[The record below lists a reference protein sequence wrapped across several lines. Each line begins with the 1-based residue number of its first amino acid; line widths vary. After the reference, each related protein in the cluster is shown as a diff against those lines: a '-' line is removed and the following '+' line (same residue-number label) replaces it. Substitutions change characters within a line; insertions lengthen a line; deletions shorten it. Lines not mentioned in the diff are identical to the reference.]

1 MRSKATLKTAARCML
16 AALCLSV
23 PAAGSPDM
31 AARAEVP
38 GKNALLPVA
47 DRIKGK
53 VTSAVDGSPI
63 PGVNVLVKG
72 TQIGTTTDAS
82 GDFSLD
88 VDAKNAVLVFSYIGF
103 NTTEVTV
110 GGKSV
115 VDVTLSENVATLQEA
130 VVTALGIKRDTRS
143 LGYNVGKIEGR
154 EVANVANENVLT
166 SLSGRVSGVSINQ
179 TSGVGSSISIVIRGA
194 ASLKNN
200 QPLFVVDGVP
210 LANSLA
216 NVSEKG
222 SGNKVDYGNAI
233 SDINPDDI
241 ESMSVLKG
249 PSAAALYG
257 SRAGNGVILITTK
270 SGKKGKGLG
279 VSFSTSNVF
288 ETPYR
293 FLDLHY
299 KYANGERPFQL
310 DESSAYWGGL
320 PLDAGNKE
328 VQWNSPVGADGKQIP
343 TELKSYKNN
352 MKNFL
357 QTGITSTNNLTVS
370 GSTDKATYRISYNNM
385 SNRGLI
391 PNSDLYRNALS
402 SALTF
407 DMSKNLKLSSNI
419 NFVRS
424 NSNSRPQTSE
434 RDGNPL
440 QAVYYSPSYDVRD
453 LKGVWK
459 PGREEIEQL
468 TVAPGETDNP
478 YFLAKHLTN
487 AYTRDRLYGNIKL
500 DWTIAPGLTAFVRYA
515 HDMYDEDRETKI
527 PWSYKSM
534 AKGGYYLENVGRNE
548 GNADFLVTKTI
559 KTRDFDIS
567 ISGGGNIMQQKGNSS
582 NLGGRDLSVP
592 GLYNISNIP
601 VANRLVGN
609 SSYKKSI
616 YSLYATGSI
625 GFKNQLYL
633 DLTARN
639 DWSSTL
645 PESNRSY
652 FYPSASLS
660 WLASTTFNMPSYI
673 TMLKFRG
680 GWAQV
685 GNDTDP
691 YQLYPNLGTG
701 SWGNVVTAN
710 LGGTLLN
717 PTLLPEIATSSE
729 GGVDLNMFNNR
740 LRFDLTYYDR
750 ANTNQIFTVPMAPST
765 GYESKN
771 INAGKLV
778 SRGWEIGLGGTPISN
793 LNGWTLDVNANFSRN
808 RVTVKELAPNF
819 PYFEQWGENG
829 AGAYTYVG
837 EQIGNIY
844 SRGFATV
851 TDPNSPYYR
860 WPIIAYDGE
869 GGDMDWQS
877 LGGRENNVKVGNY
890 NPDFMVGGQ
899 VNLSYERFS
908 LGLSLDWRQGGEFM
922 SFTYRYGESD
932 WKSQRQIDNLIPGS
946 LYSPDQ
952 LVALLKSDPEKYII
966 PQNGNFPRVGGHTAA
981 TGGFGAD
988 GDGAFIPGVWED
1000 KDGNY
1005 HEWLGGAG
1013 TKYMPITAMYPWS
1026 FNQQVTFDASFVKLR
1041 EITLTY
1047 RIPTLFNSIR
1057 NASLS
1062 LYTRNIMLWNAAKI
1076 GIDPERAFWADP
1088 SKGGFRQ
1095 GIERQNVMPWT
1106 IPFGFKLNFDF

>member
-1 MRSKATLKTAARCML
+1 MNSYLLKQMVGRCLLLLVMAVISTQVFAETEPQRIDPAAR
-16 AALCLSV
+16 
-23 PAAGSPDM
+23 
-31 AARAEVP
+31 
-38 GKNALLPVA
+38 
-47 DRIKGK
+47 ITGK
-53 VTSAVDGSPI
+53 VTSSISGTGM
-63 PGVNVLVKG
+63 PGVTVLLKG
-72 TQIGTTTDAS
+72 TQNGTTTDET
-82 GDFSLD
+82 G
-88 VDAKNAVLVFSYIGF
+88 VYVIDAGANDILVFSYIGF
-103 NTTEVTV
+103 ETVEVGV
-110 GGKSV
+110 GNRSLV
-115 VDVTLSENVATLQEA
+115 NVSLQESAATLNE
-130 VVTALGIKRDTRS
+130 VVVTTALGIKRGAQS
-143 LGYNVGKIEGR
+143 LGYNVGTVESKDI
-154 EVANVANENVLT
+154 ANVANENVLT
-166 SLSGRVSGVSINQ
+166 SLSGRVSGVAINQ

-210 LANSLA
+210 IANSLA

-241 ESMSVLKG
+241 ESMSILKG

-288 ETPYR
+288 EKPYR

-299 KYANGERPFQL
+299 KYANGERNFQL
-310 DESSAYWGGL
+310 DESSAYWGGI
-320 PLDAGNKE
+320 PLDQGNKE
-328 VQWNSPVGADGKQIP
+328 VQWNSPLDANGNPIA
-343 TELKSYKNN
+343 TELRSYKDN

-357 QTGITSTNNLTVS
+357 QTGITSTNNLTLS
-370 GSTDKATYRISYNNM
+370 GSTDKSTYRVSYNNM
-385 SNRGLI
+385 INRGLI
-391 PNSDLYRNALS
+391 PNSDMYRNGI
-402 SALTF
+402 TVGGTY
-407 DMSKNLKLSSNI
+407 DMSKNLKFSTNM

-424 NSNSRPQTSE
+424 SSNSRPQTSE

-440 QAVYYSPSYDVRD
+440 QAVYYSPSANIAD

-459 PGREEIEQL
+459 PGLEEIEQL
-468 TVAPGETDNP
+468 TVAKGETDNP

-487 AYTRDRLYGNIKL
+487 AFTRDRLYGNMKL
-500 DWTIAPGLTAFVRYA
+500 DWTIIPSLTAMVRYS
-515 HDMYDEDRETKI
+515 HDLYNENRETKI

-534 AKGGYYLENVGRNE
+534 AKGGYYLENIGRNE
-548 GNADFLVTKTI
+548 SNADFLVTKTI
-559 KTRDFDIS
+559 KTSNFDIS
-567 ISGGGNIMQQKGNSS
+567 ISGGGNIMRQSGISS
-582 NLGGRDLSVP
+582 SQGGRDLSMA
-592 GLYNISNIP
+592 GLYNIANIP
-601 VANRLVGN
+601 TGNRQVTNGK
-609 SSYKKSI
+609 YKKAI
-616 YSLYATGSI
+616 YSLYALSSI

-660 WLASTTFNMPSYI
+660 WLASTTFNLPSEVS
-673 TMLKFRG
+673 LFKLRG

-691 YQLYPNLGTG
+691 YQLYPSLGTG
-701 SWGNVVTAN
+701 AWGDLVTAN

-717 PTLLPEIATSSE
+717 PTLLPEIATSVE
-729 GGVDLNMFNNR
+729 GGVDLNLFDNR
-740 LRFDLTYYDR
+740 FRFDITYYDR
-750 ANTNQIFTVPMAPST
+750 ANTNQIFEVAMAPST
-765 GYESKN
+765 GYSRKN

-778 SRGWEIGLGGTPISN
+778 SRGWEIGLGGTPIN
-793 LNGWTLDVNANFSRN
+793 NKNGWTLDVSANWSRN

-819 PYFEQWGENG
+819 PYFEQWSENG

-844 SRGFATV
+844 SRGFETV
-851 TDPNSPYYR
+851 TDKNSPYYR
-860 WPIIAYDGE
+860 WPVIAYDGE

-890 NPDFMVGGQ
+890 NPDFLLGMQ
-899 VNLSYERFS
+899 TNLTYKRWS
-908 LGLSLDWRQGGEFM
+908 LGLSFDWRQGGEFM

-932 WKSQRQIDNLIPGS
+932 WKSQRQIDNLIPGG
-946 LYSPDQ
+946 LYSPDE

-988 GDGAFIPGVWED
+988 GDGAFIPGVW
-1000 KDGNY
+1000 KDDAGVY

-1013 TKYMPITAMYPWS
+1013 TKYLPITNMYPWS
-1026 FNQQVTFDASFVKLR
+1026 FNQQVTFDASFIKLR
-1041 EITLTY
+1041 EVTLSY
-1047 RIPTLFNSIR
+1047 KIPNLFGVVR
-1057 NASLS
+1057 NANVS
-1062 LYTRNIMLWNAAKI
+1062 LYTRNIMLWTAAKI

>member
-1 MRSKATLKTAARCML
+1 MDPISIISMRRVFWCLLAMLLFTGTEASALAGEKPKNTGQDQSVAR
-16 AALCLSV
+16 V
-23 PAAGSPDM
+23 RGT
-31 AARAEVP
+31 
-38 GKNALLPVA
+38 
-47 DRIKGK
+47 
-53 VTSAVDGSPI
+53 VTSAVDGAVV

-72 TQIGTTTDAS
+72 TQLGTTTDAAGTYS
-82 GDFSLD
+82 I
-88 VDAKNAVLVFSYIGF
+88 DADGNDAVLVFSYIGF
-103 NTTEVTV
+103 NTTEVAV
-110 GGKSV
+110 QGKSV
-115 VDVTLSENVATLQEA
+115 IDVVLEENVATLQEA
-130 VVTALGIKRDTRS
+130 VVTALGIKRETRS
-143 LGYNVGKIEGR
+143 LGYNVGKVEGKD
-154 EVANVANENVLT
+154 VANVANENVLT

-179 TSGVGSSISIVIRGA
+179 TSGIGSSISIIIRGA

-222 SGNKVDYGNAI
+222 SGNRVDYGNAI

-288 ETPYR
+288 EKPYR

-320 PLDAGNKE
+320 PLDVGNKE
-328 VQWNSPVGADGKQIP
+328 VQWNSPLDENGNPIP

-370 GSTDKATYRISYNNM
+370 GSTDKSTYRVSYNNM
-385 SNRGLI
+385 INRGLI
-391 PNSDLYRNALS
+391 PNSDLYRNGLS
-402 SALTF
+402 LAGTF
-407 DMSKNLKLSSNI
+407 DMAKNLKLSTNI

-424 NSNSRPQTSE
+424 SSNSRPQTSE

-440 QAVYYSPSYDVRD
+440 QAVYYSSSYDIND

-459 PGREEIEQL
+459 PGLEEIEQM
-468 TVAPGETDNP
+468 TVAKGETDNP

-500 DWTIAPGLTAFVRYA
+500 DWTIAPGLTAFARYS

-534 AKGGYYLENVGRNE
+534 AKGGYYLENIGRNE
-548 GNADFLVTKTI
+548 SNADFLITKTI
-559 KTRDFDIS
+559 KASDFDIS
-567 ISGGGNIMQQKGNSS
+567 ISGGGNIMQQHGNSS

-601 VANRLVGN
+601 VGNRIVGN
-609 SSYKKSI
+609 GSYKKAI
-616 YSLYATGSI
+616 YSLYALSSI

-660 WLASTTFNMPSYI
+660 WLASTTFNMPSAVSL
-673 TMLKFRG
+673 LKFRG

-701 SWGNVVTAN
+701 NWGDLVTAN
-710 LGGTLLN
+710 LGDNLLN
-717 PTLLPEIATSSE
+717 PTLLPEIATSTE
-729 GGVDLNMFNNR
+729 GGIDLNLFNNR
-740 LRFDLTYYDR
+740 LRFDITYYDR
-750 ANTNQIFTVPMAPST
+750 ANTNQIFSVPMAPST
-765 GYESKN
+765 GYASKN

-793 LNGWTLDVNANFSRN
+793 RGGWSLDLNANFSRN

-819 PYFEQWGENG
+819 PYFEQWSENG
-829 AGAYTYVG
+829 AGAYTFVG
-837 EQIGNIY
+837 EQIGNMY

-851 TDPNSPYYR
+851 QDKDSPYYR

-869 GGDMDWQS
+869 GGDMDWQA

-890 NPDFMVGGQ
+890 NPDFLVGMQ
-899 VNLSYERFS
+899 ANLTYKRFS
-908 LGLSLDWRQGGEFM
+908 LGLSFDWRQGGEFM

-946 LYSPDQ
+946 LYTPDE

-981 TGGFGAD
+981 TGGFGPD
-988 GDGAFIPGVWED
+988 GDGAFIPGVWQDEA
-1000 KDGNY
+1000 GNY
-1005 HEWLGGAG
+1005 HEWLGGTG
-1013 TKYMPITAMYPWS
+1013 TKYLPITAVYPWS

-1041 EITLTY
+1041 EVTLSY
-1047 RIPTLFNSIR
+1047 KIPNLFGVVR
-1057 NASLS
+1057 NANLS
-1062 LYTRNIMLWNAAKI
+1062 LYTRNIMLWTASKI

-1088 SKGGFRQ
+1088 NKGGFRQ

>member
-1 MRSKATLKTAARCML
+1 MDPISIISMRRVFWCLLAMLLFTGTEASALAGEKPKNTGQDQSVAR
-16 AALCLSV
+16 V
-23 PAAGSPDM
+23 RGT
-31 AARAEVP
+31 
-38 GKNALLPVA
+38 
-47 DRIKGK
+47 
-53 VTSAVDGSPI
+53 VTSAVDGAVV

-72 TQIGTTTDAS
+72 TQLGTTTDAAGTYS
-82 GDFSLD
+82 I
-88 VDAKNAVLVFSYIGF
+88 DADGNDAVLVFSYIGF
-103 NTTEVTV
+103 NTTEVAV
-110 GGKSV
+110 QGKSV
-115 VDVTLSENVATLQEA
+115 IDVVLEENVATLQEA
-130 VVTALGIKRDTRS
+130 VVTALGIKRETRS
-143 LGYNVGKIEGR
+143 LGYNVGKVEGKDI
-154 EVANVANENVLT
+154 ANVANENVLT

-179 TSGVGSSISIVIRGA
+179 TSGIGSSISIIIRGA

-222 SGNKVDYGNAI
+222 SGNRVDYGNAI

-288 ETPYR
+288 EKPYR

-320 PLDAGNKE
+320 PLDVGNKE
-328 VQWNSPVGADGKQIP
+328 VQWNSPLDENGNPIP

-370 GSTDKATYRISYNNM
+370 GSTDKSTYRVSYNNM
-385 SNRGLI
+385 INRGLI
-391 PNSDLYRNALS
+391 PNSDLYRNGLS
-402 SALTF
+402 LAGTF
-407 DMSKNLKLSSNI
+407 DMAKNLKLSTNI

-424 NSNSRPQTSE
+424 SSNSRPQTSE

-440 QAVYYSPSYDVRD
+440 QAVYYSSSYDIND

-459 PGREEIEQL
+459 PGLEEIEQM
-468 TVAPGETDNP
+468 TVAKGETDNP

-500 DWTIAPGLTAFVRYA
+500 DWTIAPGLTAFARYS

-534 AKGGYYLENVGRNE
+534 AKGGYYLENIGRNE
-548 GNADFLVTKTI
+548 SNADFLITKTI
-559 KTRDFDIS
+559 KASDFDIS
-567 ISGGGNIMQQKGNSS
+567 ISGGGNIMQQHGNSS

-601 VANRLVGN
+601 VGNRIVGN
-609 SSYKKSI
+609 GSYKKAI
-616 YSLYATGSI
+616 YSLYALSSI

-660 WLASTTFNMPSYI
+660 WLASTTFNMPSAVSL
-673 TMLKFRG
+673 LKFRG

-701 SWGNVVTAN
+701 NWGDLVTAN
-710 LGGTLLN
+710 LGDNLLN
-717 PTLLPEIATSSE
+717 PTLLPEIATSTE
-729 GGVDLNMFNNR
+729 GGIDLNLFNNR
-740 LRFDLTYYDR
+740 LRFDITYYDR
-750 ANTNQIFTVPMAPST
+750 ANTNQIFSVPMAPST
-765 GYESKN
+765 GYASKN

-793 LNGWTLDVNANFSRN
+793 RGGWSLDLNANFSRN

-819 PYFEQWGENG
+819 PYFEQWSENG
-829 AGAYTYVG
+829 AGAYTFVG
-837 EQIGNIY
+837 EQIGNMY

-851 TDPNSPYYR
+851 QDKDSPYYR

-869 GGDMDWQS
+869 GGDMDWQA

-890 NPDFMVGGQ
+890 NPDFLVGMQ
-899 VNLSYERFS
+899 ANLTYKRFS
-908 LGLSLDWRQGGEFM
+908 LGLSFDWRQGGEFM

-946 LYSPDQ
+946 LYTPDE

-981 TGGFGAD
+981 TGGFGPD
-988 GDGAFIPGVWED
+988 GDGAFIPGVWQDEA
-1000 KDGNY
+1000 GNY
-1005 HEWLGGAG
+1005 HEWLGGTG
-1013 TKYMPITAMYPWS
+1013 TKYLPITAVYPWS

-1041 EITLTY
+1041 EVTLSY
-1047 RIPTLFNSIR
+1047 KIPNLFGVVR
-1057 NASLS
+1057 NANLS
-1062 LYTRNIMLWNAAKI
+1062 LYTRNIMLWTASKI

-1088 SKGGFRQ
+1088 NKGGFRQ

>member
-1 MRSKATLKTAARCML
+1 MNSISIINMRRVLCCLLTVLLFTGKGAPVVAGEKPTKAAKDQSVARIR
-16 AALCLSV
+16 
-23 PAAGSPDM
+23 GT
-31 AARAEVP
+31 
-38 GKNALLPVA
+38 
-47 DRIKGK
+47 
-53 VTSAVDGSPI
+53 VTSAVDGAVV

-72 TQIGTTTDAS
+72 TQVGTTTDAAGTYS
-82 GDFSLD
+82 I
-88 VDAKNAVLVFSYIGF
+88 DADGNNAVLVFSYIGF
-103 NTTEVTV
+103 NSIEVAV
-110 GGKSV
+110 QGKSV
-115 VDVTLSENVATLQEA
+115 VDVVLEENVATLQEA
-130 VVTALGIKRDTRS
+130 VVTALGIKRDKRS
-143 LGYNVGKIEGR
+143 LGYNVGKVEAKDI
-154 EVANVANENVLT
+154 ANVANENVLT

-179 TSGVGSSISIVIRGA
+179 TSGIGSSISIVIRGA

-288 ETPYR
+288 EKPYR
-293 FLDLHY
+293 YLDLHY

-328 VQWNSPVGADGKQIP
+328 VQWNSPLDDKGNPIP
-343 TELKSYKNN
+343 TELRSYKDN

-370 GSTDKATYRISYNNM
+370 GSSDKSTYRVSYNNM
-385 SNRGLI
+385 INRGLI
-391 PNSDLYRNALS
+391 PNSDLYRNGLS
-402 SALTF
+402 LAGTF
-407 DMSKNLKLSSNI
+407 DMAKNLKLSTNI

-424 NSNSRPQTSE
+424 SSNSRPQTSE

-440 QAVYYSPSYDVRD
+440 QAVYYSPSYNIED

-459 PGREEIEQL
+459 PGLEEIEQM
-468 TVAPGETDNP
+468 TVAKGETDNP

-487 AYTRDRLYGNIKL
+487 AYTRDRLYGNVKL
-500 DWTIAPGLTAFVRYA
+500 DWTIAEGLTAFARYS
-515 HDMYDEDRETKI
+515 HDMFDEDRETKI

-534 AKGGYYLENVGRNE
+534 AKGGYYLENIGRNE
-548 GNADFLVTKTI
+548 SNADFLITKTI
-559 KTRDFDIS
+559 KASDFDIS
-567 ISGGGNIMQQKGNSS
+567 ISGGGNIMQQHQNTS

-601 VANRLVGN
+601 VGNRVVGN
-609 SSYKKSI
+609 GSFKKAI
-616 YSLYATGSI
+616 YSLYALSSI

-660 WLASTTFNMPSYI
+660 WLASTTFNMPSAVSL
-673 TMLKFRG
+673 LKLRG

-701 SWGNVVTAN
+701 NWGDLVTAN
-710 LGGTLLN
+710 LGENLLN
-717 PTLLPEIATSSE
+717 PALLPEIATSTE
-729 GGVDLNMFNNR
+729 GGIDLNLFNNR
-740 LRFDLTYYDR
+740 LRFDITYYDR
-750 ANTNQIFTVPMAPST
+750 ANTNQIFSVPMAPST
-765 GYESKN
+765 GYASKN

-793 LNGWTLDVNANFSRN
+793 RGGWSLDLNANFSRN

-829 AGAYTYVG
+829 AGAYTFVG
-837 EQIGNIY
+837 EQIGNMY

-851 TDPNSPYYR
+851 QDKDSPYYR

-890 NPDFMVGGQ
+890 NPDFLVGMQ
-899 VNLSYERFS
+899 ANLTYKRFS
-908 LGLSLDWRQGGEFM
+908 LGLSFDWRQGGEFM

-946 LYSPDQ
+946 QYSPDE

-981 TGGFGAD
+981 TGGFGPD
-988 GDGAFIPGVWED
+988 GDGAFIPGVWQDEA
-1000 KDGNY
+1000 GEY

-1013 TKYMPITAMYPWS
+1013 TKYLPITAVYPWS

-1041 EITLTY
+1041 EVTLSY
-1047 RIPTLFNSIR
+1047 KIPNLFGVVR
-1057 NASLS
+1057 NANLS
-1062 LYTRNIMLWNAAKI
+1062 LYTRNIMLWTASQI

-1088 SKGGFRQ
+1088 NRGGFRQ

>member
-1 MRSKATLKTAARCML
+1 MDPISIISMRRVFWCLLAMLLFTGMEASALAGEKPKNTGQDQSVAR
-16 AALCLSV
+16 V
-23 PAAGSPDM
+23 RGT
-31 AARAEVP
+31 
-38 GKNALLPVA
+38 
-47 DRIKGK
+47 
-53 VTSAVDGSPI
+53 VTSAVDGAVV

-72 TQIGTTTDAS
+72 TQLGTTTDAAGTYS
-82 GDFSLD
+82 I
-88 VDAKNAVLVFSYIGF
+88 DADGNDAVLVFSYIGF
-103 NTTEVTV
+103 NTTEVAV
-110 GGKSV
+110 QGKSV
-115 VDVTLSENVATLQEA
+115 IDVVLEENVATLQEA
-130 VVTALGIKRDTRS
+130 VVTALGIKRETRS
-143 LGYNVGKIEGR
+143 LGYNVGKVEGKDI
-154 EVANVANENVLT
+154 ANVANENVLT

-179 TSGVGSSISIVIRGA
+179 TSGIGSSISIIIRGA

-222 SGNKVDYGNAI
+222 SGNRVDYGNAI

-288 ETPYR
+288 EKPYR

-320 PLDAGNKE
+320 PLDVGNKE
-328 VQWNSPVGADGKQIP
+328 VQWNSPLDENGNPIP

-370 GSTDKATYRISYNNM
+370 GSTDKSTYRVSYNNM
-385 SNRGLI
+385 INRGLI
-391 PNSDLYRNALS
+391 PNSDLYRNGLS
-402 SALTF
+402 LAGTF
-407 DMSKNLKLSSNI
+407 DMAKNLKLSTNI

-424 NSNSRPQTSE
+424 SSNSRPQTSE

-440 QAVYYSPSYDVRD
+440 QAVYYSSSYDIND

-459 PGREEIEQL
+459 PGLEEIEQM
-468 TVAPGETDNP
+468 TVAKGETDNP

-500 DWTIAPGLTAFVRYA
+500 DWTIAPGLTAFARYS

-534 AKGGYYLENVGRNE
+534 AKGGYYLENIGRNE
-548 GNADFLVTKTI
+548 SNADFLITKTI
-559 KTRDFDIS
+559 KASDFDIS
-567 ISGGGNIMQQKGNSS
+567 ISGGGNIMQQHGNSS

-601 VANRLVGN
+601 VGNRIVGN
-609 SSYKKSI
+609 GSYKKAI
-616 YSLYATGSI
+616 YSLYALSSI

-660 WLASTTFNMPSYI
+660 WLASTTFNMPSAVSL
-673 TMLKFRG
+673 LKFRG

-701 SWGNVVTAN
+701 NWGDLVTAN
-710 LGGTLLN
+710 LGDNLLN
-717 PTLLPEIATSSE
+717 PTLLPEIATSTE
-729 GGVDLNMFNNR
+729 GGIDLNLFNNR
-740 LRFDLTYYDR
+740 LRFDITYYDR
-750 ANTNQIFTVPMAPST
+750 ANTNQIFSVPMAPST
-765 GYESKN
+765 GYASKN

-793 LNGWTLDVNANFSRN
+793 RGGWSLDLNANFSRN

-819 PYFEQWGENG
+819 PYFEQWSENG
-829 AGAYTYVG
+829 AGAYTFVG
-837 EQIGNIY
+837 EQIGNMY

-851 TDPNSPYYR
+851 QDKDSPYYR

-869 GGDMDWQS
+869 GGDMDWQA

-890 NPDFMVGGQ
+890 NPDFLVGMQ
-899 VNLSYERFS
+899 ANLTYKRFS
-908 LGLSLDWRQGGEFM
+908 LGLSFDWRQGGEFM

-946 LYSPDQ
+946 LYTPDE

-981 TGGFGAD
+981 TGGFGPD
-988 GDGAFIPGVWED
+988 GDGAFIPGVWQDEA
-1000 KDGNY
+1000 GNY
-1005 HEWLGGAG
+1005 HEWLGGTG
-1013 TKYMPITAMYPWS
+1013 TKYLPITAVYPWS

-1041 EITLTY
+1041 EVTLSY
-1047 RIPTLFNSIR
+1047 KIPNLFGVVR
-1057 NASLS
+1057 NANLS
-1062 LYTRNIMLWNAAKI
+1062 LYTRNIMLWTASKI

-1088 SKGGFRQ
+1088 NKGGFRQ

-1106 IPFGFKLNFDF
+1106 LPFGFKLNFDF

>member
-1 MRSKATLKTAARCML
+1 MKPKATLKMAARCML
-16 AALCLSV
+16 ALLFFSGTDI
-23 PAAGSPDM
+23 PAFAIGL
-31 AARAEVP
+31 AKAIENGQTAV
-38 GKNALLPVA
+38 
-47 DRIKGK
+47 DRIKGT
-53 VTSAVDGSPI
+53 VTSAVDGVPV

-72 TQIGTTTDAS
+72 TQTGTTTDAS
-82 GDFSLD
+82 GNYTI
-88 VDAKNAVLVFSYIGF
+88 DAEGSNAVLVFSYIGF
-103 NTTEVTV
+103 NTIEMPIN
-110 GGKSV
+110 GKSV
-115 VDVTLSENVATLQEA
+115 VDVVLEENVATLQEA
-130 VVTALGIKRDTRS
+130 VVTALGIKRETKS
-143 LGYNVGKIEGR
+143 LGYNVGKVEAKDI
-154 EVANVANENVLT
+154 ANVANENVLT

-179 TSGVGSSISIVIRGA
+179 TSGVGSSISIIIRGA

-222 SGNKVDYGNAI
+222 SGNRVDYGNAI

-288 ETPYR
+288 EKPYR
-293 FLDLHY
+293 FLDFHY
-299 KYANGERPFQL
+299 KYANGDRPFL
-310 DESSAYWGGL
+310 VDESSAYWGGM
-320 PLDAGNKE
+320 PLDAGNKAP
-328 VQWNSPVGADGKQIP
+328 QWNSPLDENGNPVP

-370 GSTDKATYRISYNNM
+370 GSTDKSTYRVSYNNM
-385 SNRGLI
+385 VNRGLI
-391 PNSDLYRNALS
+391 PNSDLYRNALTM
-402 SALTF
+402 AGTF
-407 DMSKNLKLSSNI
+407 DMHKNLKLSTNL

-440 QAVYYSPSYDVRD
+440 QAVYYSSSYDIND

-459 PGREEIEQL
+459 PGLEEIEQL
-468 TVAPGETDNP
+468 TVAKGETDNP
-478 YFLAKHLTN
+478 YFLANHLTN

-500 DWTIAPGLTAFVRYA
+500 DWTIAPGLTAFARYS

-534 AKGGYYLENVGRNE
+534 AKGGYYLENIGRNE
-548 GNADFLVTKTI
+548 SNADFLIAKAI
-559 KTRDFDIS
+559 KTPSFDVTIS
-567 ISGGGNIMQQKGNSS
+567 AGGNIMQQKGNSS

-592 GLYNISNIP
+592 GLYNIGNIP
-601 VANRLVGN
+601 VGNRIVGN
-609 SSYKKSI
+609 GSYRKAI
-616 YSLYATGSI
+616 YSLYALASV

-660 WLASTTFNMPSYI
+660 WVASTTFNMPSAI
-673 TMLKFRG
+673 SLLKFRG

-701 SWGNVVTAN
+701 NWGDLVTAN
-710 LGGTLLN
+710 LGDVLLN
-717 PTLLPEIATSSE
+717 PTLLPEIATSTE
-729 GGVDLNMFNNR
+729 GGIDLNMFNNR
-740 LRFDLTYYDR
+740 LRFDITYYDR
-750 ANTNQIFTVPMAPST
+750 ANTNQIFSVPMAPST
-765 GYESKN
+765 GYSSKN

-778 SRGWEIGLGGTPISN
+778 SRGWEVGLGGTPISN
-793 LNGWTLDVNANFSRN
+793 LNGWSLDLNANFSRN

-819 PYFEQWGENG
+819 PFFEQWGENG

-837 EQIGNIY
+837 EQIGNLY

-851 TDPNSPYYR
+851 TDKASPYYR
-860 WPIIAYDGE
+860 WPIIAYDEKGN
-869 GGDMDWQS
+869 GDMDWQT
-877 LGGRENNVKVGNY
+877 LGGRETNVKVGNY
-890 NPDFMVGGQ
+890 NPDFLVGAQ
-899 VNLSYERFS
+899 ATLSYKRFS
-908 LGLSLDWRQGGEFM
+908 LGLSFDWRQGGEFM

-932 WKSQRQIDNLIPGS
+932 WKSQRQIDNLIPGG
-946 LYSPDQ
+946 LYSPDE

-966 PQNGNFPRVGGHTAA
+966 PQNGNFPRVGGHTTA
-981 TGGFGAD
+981 TGGFGED
-988 GDGAFIPGVWED
+988 GDGAFIPGVWQD
-1000 KDGNY
+1000 AKGDY

-1013 TKYMPITAMYPWS
+1013 TKFLPITNMYPWG

-1041 EITLTY
+1041 EVTLNY
-1047 RIPTLFNSIR
+1047 KIPMLFGTIR
-1057 NASLS
+1057 NANLS
-1062 LYTRNIMLWNAAKI
+1062 LYTRNIMLWTASQI

-1088 SKGGFRQ
+1088 QRGGFRQ